1 MGKIFC
7 LMGKSSCGKDTIF
20 IRLKEY
26 FKIQLKPI
34 IPYTTRPM
42 RNGEEQGREYHFIS
56 NEQLE
61 EYRTQGKIIE
71 ERVYETVKGLWHYA
85 TIDDG
90 QIDLK
95 HNNYIMITTLQAYNS
110 LVNYLGRESV
120 MPLYIEVE
128 DGIRLERALKR
139 ERQQIEPNY
148 NELCRRFIADNKDF
162 STSNLSKA
170 QIEKHFINQD
180 LQECINEIAETI
192 EIALK

>member
-56 NEQLE
+56 NEQLQ